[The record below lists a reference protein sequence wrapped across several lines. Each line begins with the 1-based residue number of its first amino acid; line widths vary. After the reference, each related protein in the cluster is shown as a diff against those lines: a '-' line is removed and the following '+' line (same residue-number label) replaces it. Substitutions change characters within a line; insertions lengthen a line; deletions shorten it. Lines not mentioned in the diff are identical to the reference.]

1 MAKLTPQDIA
11 QLSGDLPDWKS
22 DGKTLSR
29 DFTFKDFKAAFAF
42 MTEIAAEADRA
53 DHHPDWSNVYN
64 KVSIRLS
71 THDAGG
77 LTDKDVNLAH
87 FIDAAARKR
96 QAQAAHA

>member
-11 QLSGDLPDWKS
+11 QLGRDLPDWKN
-22 DGKTLSR
+22 DGKALSR
-29 DFTFKDFKAAFAF
+29 EFTFKDFKAAFAF

-64 KVSIRLS
+64 KVSIKLS

-77 LTDKDVNLAH
+77 LTDKDVNLAN
-87 FIDAAARKR
+87 FIDATARKYEI
-96 QAQAAHA
+96 QAAPA